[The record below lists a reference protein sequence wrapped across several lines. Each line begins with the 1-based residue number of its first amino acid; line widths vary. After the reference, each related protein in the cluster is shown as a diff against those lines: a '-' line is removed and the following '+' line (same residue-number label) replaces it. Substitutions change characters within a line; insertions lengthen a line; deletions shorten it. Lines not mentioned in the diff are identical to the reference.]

1 MITTRAPGKLF
12 VAGEYA
18 VVEPGQPSV
27 LVAVDRFL
35 TVSVDQSDAFGQVHS
50 EAYGQ
55 LPITWTRDAT
65 GVRIDRKT
73 PYDYVLATIT
83 LVDRLRAELGRRDSF
98 FDLRIASEL
107 DDRGGRKFGLGSSA
121 AVTVATVAALD
132 EFFELRLT
140 AMERFRLA
148 MLATVSV
155 VPTASGGDLAASTFG
170 GWIGYSSPDR
180 AALVRRL
187 RESRSIGELLAEPW
201 EGLSVT
207 RIEPP
212 ASARL
217 LVGWT
222 GAPASTER
230 LVDRVLVMRGAGSQV
245 HRDFLAASRDQVS
258 LLTGALQADD
268 VPTALDAIR
277 SCRLLLRELG
287 AAAGIDIETDRLRRL
302 CDAAERAGAAAK
314 PSGAGGGDCGI
325 ALAPPDADVQGMHR
339 AWEADD
345 VRHLTL
351 SVTPPRSDV
360 DG

>member
-1 MITTRAPGKLF
+1 MITTQAPGKLF

-83 LVDRLRAELGRRDSF
+83 LVDRLRAELGRRESF

-121 AVTVATVAALD
+121 AVTVATVSALD
-132 EFFELRLT
+132 EFFELGLT

-187 RESRSIGELLAEPW
+187 RESTSIADLLAEPW
-201 EGLSVT
+201 DGLSVT

-230 LVDRVLVMRGAGSQV
+230 LVDRVLAARDAGSPV
-245 HRDFLAASRDQVS
+245 HADFLAASRDQVS
-258 LLTGALQADD
+258 LLTTALQTDD
-268 VPTALDAIR
+268 VPAALDAIR
-277 SCRLLLRELG
+277 ACRLLLRELG
-287 AAAGIDIETDRLRRL
+287 AAAGIDIETDRLRAL

-325 ALAPPDADVQGMHR
+325 ALAPPDADVQAMHR

>member
-1 MITTRAPGKLF
+1 MITARAPGKLF

-35 TVSVDQSDAFGQVHS
+35 TVELSPSDAFGQVHS
-50 EAYGQ
+50 EEYGQ
-55 LPITWTRDAT
+55 LPVTWTRDAT
-65 GVRIDRKT
+65 GVRIDRST
-73 PYDYVLATIT
+73 PYDYVLSTIT
-83 LVDRLRAELGRRDSF
+83 LVDRLRAQLGRSDSF
-98 FDLRIASEL
+98 FDLRISSEL

-132 EFFELRLT
+132 EFYYLGLT
-140 AMERFRLA
+140 AMQRFRLA
-148 MLATVSV
+148 MLATVAV

-180 AALVRRL
+180 AALVRRMG
-187 RESRSIGELLAEPW
+187 ETSVAELLDEPW
-201 EGLSVT
+201 EGLSVS
-207 RIEPP
+207 RIAPP

-230 LVDRVLVMRGAGSQV
+230 LVDRVLRMRETGAQA
-245 HRDFLAASRDQVS
+245 HRDFVVASRERVGQ
-258 LLTGALQADD
+258 LTTALQADD
-268 VPTALDAIR
+268 ASGAMDAIR
-277 SCRLLLRELG
+277 GCRSLLRDLG
-287 AAAGIDIETDRLRRL
+287 SAAGIDIETDRLRAL
-302 CDAAERAGAAAK
+302 CDAAERVGAAAK

-325 ALAPPDADVQGMHR
+325 ALAPCDADVHAMHR

-345 VRHLTL
+345 VRHLTI

>member
-98 FDLRIASEL
+98 FDLRISSEL

-132 EFFELRLT
+132 EFYELHLT
-140 AMERFRLA
+140 AMQRFRLA

-187 RESRSIGELLAEPW
+187 RSGAPIAELLDEPW
-201 EGLSVT
+201 QGLSVT

-212 ASARL
+212 ASIRL

-230 LVDRVLVMRGAGSQV
+230 LVDRVLVMRETGAQV
-245 HRDFLAASRDQVS
+245 HRDFLVASRDQVS
-258 LLTGALQADD
+258 MLTSALQTDD
-268 VPTALDAIR
+268 VPAALDAIR
-277 SCRLLLRELG
+277 SCRSLLRDLG
-287 AAAGIDIETDRLRRL
+287 DAAGIDIETDRLRAL

-325 ALAPPDADVQGMHR
+325 ALAPPNADVQAMHR